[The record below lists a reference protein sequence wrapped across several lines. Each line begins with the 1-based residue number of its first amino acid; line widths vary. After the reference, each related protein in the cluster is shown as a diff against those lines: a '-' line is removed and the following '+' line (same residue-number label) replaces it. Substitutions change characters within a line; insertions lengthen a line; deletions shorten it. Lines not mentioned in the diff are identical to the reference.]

1 LPSPFIRISR
11 RNRKWLDLADSSLRR
26 FSISSVSTIEFP
38 SITTSAGVERP
49 GAGTVEQRVD
59 GVGVGHAGG
68 SVESPTTGSGPQPH
82 QRAAQ
87 TLVQKP
93 HDTTKRRELLGFGA
107 RVRKRTAVLR
117 YSWGLRIHCSVP
129 QRPRL
134 RRTPQP
140 PRSVSGRG
148 FWCDGAEEDSYS
160 TLQLGVPDAPA
171 VFRNLIE
178 LRSLHIANN
187 RIQVSHSV
195 NSSSLFSGLRK
206 KVRQV
211 SLWGIGVRT

>member
-1 LPSPFIRISR
+1 
-11 RNRKWLDLADSSLRR
+11 
-26 FSISSVSTIEFP
+26 
-38 SITTSAGVERP
+38 
-49 GAGTVEQRVD
+49 VEQRVD

-68 SVESPTTGSGPQPH
+68 SVESPTTGSGPQSH

-107 RVRKRTAVLR
+107 RVRKRTVGGCGSTVQFLNDRAFD
-117 YSWGLRIHCSVP
+117 GLHNLLGLSLV
-129 QRPRL
+129 Q
-134 RRTPQP
+134 
-140 PRSVSGRG
+140 G
-148 FWCDGAEEDSYS
+148 FGVRDAEEDSYS